1 MSGATWTKLIHRA
14 LRGQTGTSAACT
26 NGAFGKERSLGELTS
41 PPAQAGEILPPL
53 SASSLEVTNTPDVCS
68 RLALSWG
75 LGTQRCPHPR
85 SLSQ

>member
-14 LRGQTGTSAACT
+14 LKGQTGTSAACT

-41 PPAQAGEILPPL
+41 PPAPGRGDPSTPFRQQPG
-53 SASSLEVTNTPDVCS
+53 VTNTPDVCS